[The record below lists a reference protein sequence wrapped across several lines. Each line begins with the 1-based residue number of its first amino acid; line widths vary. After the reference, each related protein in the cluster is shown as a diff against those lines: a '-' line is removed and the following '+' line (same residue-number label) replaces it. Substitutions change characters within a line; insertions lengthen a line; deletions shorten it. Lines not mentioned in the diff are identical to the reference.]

1 MTSRAR
7 DLMKIRKDMMFA
19 VITTFCLSAL
29 MFAVIP
35 IQSGLPYDPWADIQ
49 PDTPDGKS
57 DIRDVSAVA
66 RLFGTSGDSTKNVT
80 VTNFPTKRTLNASL
94 ADNWEIDGS
103 QAWLLEANVEGYSKV
118 TLVMKMETSSGMLSV
133 DVRFK
138 IGGVLTPSVYRNYT
152 QPEGYCFLLQNY
164 EVIGPTIWIELEP
177 SGTVRVWVGIY
188 ATD

>member
-1 MTSRAR
+1 M
-7 DLMKIRKDMMFA
+7 MKIKKDLIIVA
-19 VITTFCLSAL
+19 LATFCLTATLFMIRTSW
-29 MFAVIP
+29 
-35 IQSGLPYDPWADIQ
+35 SGSDWDPWVDIKE
-49 PDTPDGKS
+49 DGTV
-57 DIRDVSAVA
+57 DIYDAITLA
-66 RLFGTSGDSTKNVT
+66 NAYGTSGDTTKNVT
-80 VTNFPTKRTLNASL
+80 VTNWPVKRTLNASL
-94 ADNWEIDGS
+94 ADNWVIDGS
-103 QAWLLEANVEGYSKV
+103 QAWQLEANVEGYSKV

-177 SGTVRVWVGIY
+177 SGTVRIWVGIY